1 MCFMLDQEVLL
12 NMILGLAPDGAAK
25 EINDDTNIVEDLQYD
40 SLAMVE
46 LLNEIEEKFGVDFTE
61 LPDFLERFEC
71 VGDIWD
77 GIQTLLNVAQ

>member
-1 MCFMLDQEVLL
+1 MMDKD
-12 NMILGLAPDGAAK
+12 ILINLILELAPQNGAK
-25 EINDDTNIVEDLQYD
+25 EVNDGTNIIVDLHYD

-46 LLNEIEEKFGVDFTE
+46 LLNAIEEKFGVDFTE

-77 GIQTLLNVAQ
+77 GIETLLNVAQ

>member
-1 MCFMLDQEVLL
+1 MMDKRIFM
-12 NMILGLAPDGAAK
+12 NMILELAPEDGAK
-25 EINDDTNIVEDLQYD
+25 EVNDDTNIIADLNYD

-46 LLNEIEEKFGVDFTE
+46 LLNEIEERFGVDFTE

-77 GIQTLLNVAQ
+77 GIELLLGMVKC

>member
-1 MCFMLDQEVLL
+1 MMDKSGLV
-12 NMILGLAPDGAAK
+12 NMILELAPKHGAK
-25 EINDDTNIVEDLQYD
+25 EVNDGTDIIADLNYD

-77 GIQTLLNVAQ
+77 GIKLLLGMVKC

>member
-1 MCFMLDQEVLL
+1 MYMIMKKEILFH
-12 NMILGLAPDGAAK
+12 MILELAPDDVVK
-25 EINDDTNIVEDLQYD
+25 EINDDTDLIADLKYD

-77 GIQTLLNVAQ
+77 GIELLSGLT

>member
-1 MCFMLDQEVLL
+1 MDQRSLI
-12 NMILGLAPDGAAK
+12 NMILELAPKDGAK
-25 EINDDTNIVEDLQYD
+25 EVNDDTDIIADLNFD

-46 LLNEIEEKFGVDFTE
+46 LLNEIEKKFGVDFTE

-77 GIQTLLNVAQ
+77 GIELLLEMVEC